1 MIKNLVRKLMKHRM
15 LKISMASIIASSAF
29 MTMPVSAINM
39 DDYITSCSMTIYAS
53 KNTKDNFAEATGD
66 CKPEIDG
73 YYSPT
78 AKIFRVSGAYTGE
91 VKNGQVREIALAQSK
106 KYVTAYITF
115 YTVNDLKKPVA
126 TFKPFKGITNKKT
139 TIWDGISKGSKKV
152 AELPSKTKIEV
163 QSQKSNRYSF
173 TYKGKNRWIDKVN
186 VDQVFTEFVVET
198 NSSLN
203 IRSGA
208 SVKSKIVGTLN
219 KGTKVT
225 IKGSA
230 DGWYKIIHKGKTAY
244 ISSAY
249 TKKVIVFKEF
259 KVEVT
264 DALNVRSQASTNGK
278 IVGTLKAGTIVTVK
292 ASKNG
297 WYTIVY
303 KGKTTFIS
311 EKYTTKNY

>member
-1 MIKNLVRKLMKHRM
+1 MIKKLVQGLMKNRT
-15 LKISMASIIASSAF
+15 LKVSVASIIMSSAF

-39 DDYITSCSMTIYAS
+39 DDYITTCTMTIYAS
-53 KNTKDNFAEATGD
+53 KNTRDNFAAATGD

-78 AKIFRVSGAYTGE
+78 AKIFRVAGAYTGE
-91 VKNGQVREIALAQSK
+91 VKNGQVREIALAQSE
-106 KYVTAYITF
+106 KYVSAYITF

-139 TIWDGISKGSKKV
+139 IVWDGISKDSKKI
-152 AELPSKTKIEV
+152 AELPSKTNIEV

-173 TYKGKNRWIDKVN
+173 TYKGKNRWVDKVN

-198 NSSLN
+198 TSSLN
-203 IRSGA
+203 IRSAA
-208 SVKSKIVGTLN
+208 SVKSKIVGTLK

-230 DGWYKIIHKGKTAY
+230 DGWYKVIHKGKTAY

-249 TKKVIVFKEF
+249 TKKVVVFKEF
-259 KVEVT
+259 KVKVT

-278 IVGTLKAGTIVTVK
+278 IVGTLKAGTVVTVK

-297 WYTIVY
+297 WYTIDY
-303 KGKTTFIS
+303 KGKSSFIS
-311 EKYTTKNY
+311 EKYTTGKY